1 MREKN
6 IRLILADY
14 EGVVARSS
22 SQILLQISYQEICKH
37 RDVPFDDFRKLYQC
51 LLPTPS
57 AMMLDFLLH
66 AFGQSQLK
74 PRILELVSAVQPCL
88 SEWNRFL
95 AQCHRRHINVKV
107 LTGLPLGDPDLRPLR
122 ALMAQSQIIH
132 DNRFS
137 KLNLQHYRKLVVAQR
152 MAPERILYVAGN
164 PLGLMTAKQTGI
176 HAVMMDNPVYTAIES
191 GCCHQQLDGVV
202 QNFSALADLLWPD
215 EEMDLAL

>member
-1 MREKN
+1 MRDKN

-14 EGVVARSS
+14 DGVVARSS

-37 RDVPFDDFRKLYQC
+37 RAVPFDEYRKMYQC
-51 LLPTPS
+51 LLPTPP

-74 PRILELVSAVQPCL
+74 PRILELVSAVPPCL

-107 LTGLPLGDPDLRPLR
+107 LTGLSVGDPDLRPLR

-137 KLNLQHYRKLVVAQR
+137 KLNLQHYRKLIIAQR
-152 MAPERILYVAGN
+152 MAPERILYVGGN
-164 PLGLMTAKQTGI
+164 PLGLLTAKQTGI
-176 HAVMMDNPVYTAIES
+176 HTVMMDNPVFTAIEN
-191 GCCHQQLDGVV
+191 GCCRQQLDGVV
-202 QNFSALADLLWPD
+202 SDFSALADMLWPD